1 MELHLQAY
9 DGLTDHVNCC
19 WLSQQV
25 QHSEVSGGVLEE
37 NHTGRQ
43 KLLVHGEFMCEVLGV
58 DSEVVYIEV
67 GHLVF
72 RSSRLD
78 DQGSLLNE

>member
-1 MELHLQAY
+1 M
-9 DGLTDHVNCC
+9 NCC
-19 WLSQQV
+19 WLSQRV

-43 KLLVHGEFMCEVLGV
+43 KLLVHSEFMCEALGV

-67 GHLVF
+67 GHLVS
-72 RSSRLD
+72 RPSRLD
-78 DQGSLLNE
+78 ERGSQLNE